1 MSQRFGTR
9 RKHILVFCVL
19 FLMAYSAAFLRV
31 DSMTQEELRGCF
43 VQTQA
48 QHGTA
53 GLFSMHSFSAQNT
66 ELMAEKLTSEVIG
79 NLLQGRL
86 VRLSLLL
93 QLSLLCVLWCGS
105 ALMPLIL
112 WKPEWLWNSFLE
124 LSEGG
129 RLICVLHRADGKK

>member
-9 RKHILVFCVL
+9 RKRILVFCLL

-31 DSMTQEELRGCF
+31 DSMTQGELRGCS
-43 VQTQA
+43 VQA
-48 QHGTA
+48 RHGTA

-86 VRLSLLL
+86 VRVSLLL

-105 ALMPLIL
+105 ALMPLIS